1 MAKAK
6 SARQLDREIAATLLE
21 TAIVNTLRGGH
32 RVMAHKLK
40 GLVETVLGHK
50 VHMTVLMN
58 TLYRMIADKRVVSER
73 DGDDV
78 RPLYRIVNR
87 G

>member
-1 MAKAK
+1 
-6 SARQLDREIAATLLE
+6 
-21 TAIVNTLRGGH
+21 
-32 RVMAHKLK
+32 MAHKLK